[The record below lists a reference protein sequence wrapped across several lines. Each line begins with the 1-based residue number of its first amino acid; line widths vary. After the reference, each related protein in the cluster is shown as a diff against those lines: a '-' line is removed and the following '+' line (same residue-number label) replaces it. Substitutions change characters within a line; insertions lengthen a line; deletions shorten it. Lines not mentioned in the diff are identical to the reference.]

1 MEIEAATSIVET
13 LEGGENAEEVAN
25 RLIDGGY
32 DGCWVIALGVNDS
45 ADVYVGSSVD
55 LAARVERMM
64 SAIGDQPVMW
74 LTAKSL
80 VGGGA
85 YANDNMRR
93 WNEALLDA
101 CGRYPNMRVYDWA
114 ADVKDEWFIEDG
126 IHYTSDGYEARAH
139 KIARA
144 LAAAF
149 PAGSEARDP
158 SCVVG

>member
-1 MEIEAATSIVET
+1 MIDPAQLDSLRGMVAASV
-13 LEGGENAEEVAN
+13 GYVSNWF
-25 RLIDGGY
+25 LIFRDVPYVDRFGPP
-32 DGCWVIALGVNDS
+32 LPL
-45 ADVYVGSSVD
+45 DVYVGSSVD
-55 LAARVERMM
+55 LPARVERMM
-64 SAIGDQPVMW
+64 SAIGDQPVIW

-114 ADVKDEWFIEDG
+114 SDVKDKWFIEDG